1 MVSGAPA
8 VLIVDDEQAICELL
22 CEALGEQGYA
32 CQAVYNA
39 DEALS
44 RLKESNFDIAL
55 LDIKM
60 PGMSGLD
67 LLIKISESYR
77 NTAVLMTTAVTDA
90 QTAAEA
96 MQRGAR
102 DYILKPF
109 SVEEI
114 RERVGKVL
122 REKTQREA
130 NVAKEQSMD
139 EPLEN

>member
-1 MVSGAPA
+1 MTKGAAA

-22 CEALGEQGYA
+22 CEALGEQGYT

-44 RLKESNFDIAL
+44 RLKESNFDVAL

-60 PGMSGLD
+60 PGMSGID
-67 LLIKISESYR
+67 LLVKISESYR
-77 NTAVLMTTAVTDA
+77 NTAVLMMTAVTDS

-96 MQRGAR
+96 MRRGAR

-109 SVEEI
+109 SVEEVG
-114 RERVGKVL
+114 ERVGKVL
-122 REKTQREA
+122 REKTPREA
-130 NVAKEQSMD
+130 KVTKERRMG
-139 EPLEN
+139 